1 MKNHKSLIL
10 NVLQLRVPALG
21 KIPRNIK
28 NHLRII
34 IAMYFNESMKVET
47 YHIAGQIRLEVDV
60 RKLVTLLKRNK
71 IWNID

>member
-1 MKNHKSLIL
+1 
-10 NVLQLRVPALG
+10 
-21 KIPRNIK
+21 
-28 NHLRII
+28 
-34 IAMYFNESMKVET
+34 MYFNESMKVET